1 MKAHLWGAM
10 AIVALGCHGSP
21 PSDKGGSKPASSSK
35 EPAQDGKDGKD
46 EKADKQ
52 PGDILDFDLS
62 SSLREAAGKGIFL
75 PIPASRTY
83 TGLVRELERAS
94 KNPKARGFT
103 IRLGDASIDWSRAE
117 ELGLA
122 FQRLREKTG
131 KPVVC
136 HAHSL
141 DNRSTWFL
149 ARACTRI
156 WVSPAGDVDTVGIG
170 GQIVYLKGAL
180 DRFKIRADFLHM
192 GKYKSAAEQLTQEGP
207 SNEARESLTA
217 VLSSMRDTWMEGF
230 IAARTSKD
238 MGALVEDGPWSPED
252 AKARG
257 IIDGVGYEDDARRDA
272 ESLSH
277 SKHTTIAFGKK
288 KSGDTGFGL
297 MDLFRVIAGGEDST
311 KRPHIAVVAAEG
323 SIAMGAGGVLSDAG
337 ITAKAMER
345 VIRKLT
351 LDESVKAVVLRIDSP
366 GGSALAS
373 DILWHDLM
381 ELKKKKPLVASVGD
395 MAASG
400 GYYLACAA
408 TKVVAERTSIVGS
421 IGVLGGKI
429 VVDEALSEFGVH
441 AQTFPASSAPGAAV
455 RVGYESPLVPWDDAT
470 REKVRRQM
478 ENVYE
483 LFLRRVAE
491 GRGLPLEAV
500 RAVAEGR
507 IWSGVQGL
515 KLHLVDELGGLGR
528 SLDLARSLG
537 KLDADIPV
545 HVEGVAESLIESLLV
560 TEGADQATVEA
571 AALRLAERRHAVL
584 ERIAA
589 PLQPFV
595 SALAPL
601 LEGELTVA
609 ALPFGI
615 VVR

>member
-1 MKAHLWGAM
+1 MRAGLWGAIAG
-10 AIVALGCHGSP
+10 AIVALGCHGSAP
-21 PSDKGGSKPASSSK
+21 ADKGGAKPAGSGK
-35 EPAQDGKDGKD
+35 EEAKDDKD
-46 EKADKQ
+46 
-52 PGDILDFDLS
+52 PGEIFDFDLS
-62 SSLREAAGKGIFL
+62 SGLHEASGGGIVL

-83 TGLVRELERAS
+83 TGLIREVERAA
-94 KNPKARGFT
+94 KNPKARGFS

-149 ARACTRI
+149 ARACTRV
-156 WVSPAGDVDTVGIG
+156 WVSPAGDIDTVGIG
-170 GQIVYLKGAL
+170 GQVVYLKGAL
-180 DRFKIRADFLHM
+180 DKLKIHADFLHM
-192 GKYKSAAEQLTQEGP
+192 GRYKSAAETLTQEGP

-217 VLSSMRDTWMEGF
+217 VLASMRETWMEGF
-230 IAARTSKD
+230 AAARAGKD
-238 MGALVEDGPWSPED
+238 MGLLLEDGPWSPEE
-252 AKARG
+252 AKERG
-257 IIDGVGYEDDARRDA
+257 IIDGVGYEDDARREA
-272 ESLSH
+272 ESRAH
-277 SKHTTIAFGKK
+277 AKHTTIAFGKK
-288 KSGDTGFGL
+288 KSGESGFGL
-297 MDLFRVIAGGEDST
+297 GELFRAITGAEGST
-311 KRPHIAVVAAEG
+311 KRAHIAVVAAEG
-323 SIAMGAGGVLSDAG
+323 SIAMGAGGVLSDSG

-345 VIRKLT
+345 IIKKLT
-351 LDESVKAVVLRIDSP
+351 ADDAVKAVVLRIDSP

-373 DILWHDLM
+373 DLLWHDLM

-429 VVDEALSEFGVH
+429 VVDEALSEVGVH
-441 AQTFPASSAPGAAV
+441 AETFPASSAAGAAS
-455 RVGYESPLVPWDDAT
+455 RAGYLSPLMPWDDAT

-478 ENVYE
+478 ESVYE

-491 GRGLPLEAV
+491 GRGLPVDAV

-515 KLHLVDELGGLGR
+515 KLRLVDELGGLGR
-528 SLDLARSLG
+528 ALDLARTLA

-545 HVEGVAESLIESLLV
+545 HVEGVTETILESLLV
-560 TEGADQATVEA
+560 NDGADEATLEA

-584 ERIAA
+584 DRIAA
-589 PLQPFV
+589 PLRPFV
-595 SALAPL
+595 SSLAPL
-601 LEGELTVA
+601 LDGEVTVA
-609 ALPFGI
+609 ALPFGF